1 MKARIVN
8 GKIVKYPKLPS
19 NFGNV
24 IGGFENA
31 SNEVLESYGFYDII
45 TPSYDSKTQYI
56 SNLHTIDD
64 YEDVDGKKR
73 TVFIYDVKNK
83 TFSETLAEL
92 KEKKIQELK
101 SSAYNKLSSTDWYVT
116 RKAEKGTAIPD
127 DIETERD
134 NIRSSV
140 DTKESEIKA
149 LTKKVDVFNYDTTL

>member
-1 MKARIVN
+1 MKARIVK
-8 GKIVKYPKLPS
+8 GKIIKYPKLPS

-24 IGGFENA
+24 IGGFEN
-31 SNEVLESYGFYDII
+31 SSTEVLEGYGFYDII

-56 SNLHTIDD
+56 SNLHTIND
-64 YEDVDGKKR
+64 YENEAGEKR
-73 TVFIYDVKNK
+73 TVFIYDVKTK

-92 KEKKIQELK
+92 KTKKITELK
-101 SSAYNKLSSTDWYVT
+101 SAAYDKLSISDWYVT

-127 DIETERD
+127 AIETERD

-149 LTKKVDVFNYDTTL
+149 LTKKVDVFNYDTSL

>member
-1 MKARIVN
+1 MKARIVK
-8 GKIVKYPKLPS
+8 GKIIKYPKLPS
-19 NFGNV
+19 SFGNTI
-24 IGGFENA
+24 IGFDKLD
-31 SNEVLESYGFYDII
+31 SSVHESAGFYDVI
-45 TPSYDSKTQYI
+45 TPSYDNKTQYI

-73 TVFIYDVKNK
+73 TVFIYDVKTK

-92 KEKKIQELK
+92 KKKKIAELK
-101 SSAYNKLSSTDWYVT
+101 SAAYNKLSSTDWYVT

-140 DTKESEIKA
+140 DTKESEIKT

>member
-1 MKARIVN
+1 MPSSFGNTII
-8 GKIVKYPKLPS
+8 GFDKLP
-19 NFGNV
+19 
-24 IGGFENA
+24 
-31 SNEVLESYGFYDII
+31 ESEHEKFGFYNIV

-64 YEDVDGKKR
+64 YEDADGKTK
-73 TVFIYDVKNK
+73 TVFIYDVKTK
-83 TFSETLAEL
+83 TFSESLSDLKSKKIAEL
-92 KEKKIQELK
+92 K
-101 SSAYNKLSSTDWYVT
+101 SVAYNKLSVTDWYVT

-149 LTKKVDVFNYDTTL
+149 LTKKVDVFNYNTTL

>member
-1 MKARIVN
+1 MKARIVK

-64 YEDVDGKKR
+64 YENEAGEKR
-73 TVFIYDVKNK
+73 TVFIYDVKTK

-127 DIETERD
+127 DVETERD

>member
-31 SNEVLESYGFYDII
+31 SSEVLESKGFYDVI
-45 TPSYDSKTQYI
+45 TPSYDNKTQYI

-64 YEDVDGKKR
+64 YEGVDGKKR
-73 TVFIYDVKNK
+73 TVFIYDVKTK

-92 KEKKIQELK
+92 KKKKIAELK
-101 SSAYNKLSSTDWYVT
+101 SVAYNKLSSTDWYVT

-127 DIETERD
+127 SIETERD
-134 NIRSSV
+134 NIRSLV

-149 LTKKVDVFNYDTTL
+149 LSKKVDVFNYEISL